1 MKTFFVTLPASFI
14 TLISPVVPMVLLA
27 ILMVLIDTF
36 FGIWRTVKLK
46 GWGNVLSK
54 KLSEIFTKMLIYG
67 GAIIVVYLI
76 EKFIAGDI
84 IAEFIS
90 VELFMTK
97 VVAGGV
103 VYTEIKSIDE
113 KYQQVY
119 NKSFLKG
126 LRTLITRIQK
136 EKENLNS

>member
-1 MKTFFVTLPASFI
+1 MKTFFVTLAASFI
-14 TLISPVVPMVLLA
+14 TLISPVIPMVLLA
-27 ILMVLIDTF
+27 ILMVVLDTF

-46 GWGNVLSK
+46 GWDDVLSK

-67 GAIIVVYLI
+67 GAIVVVFLI
-76 EKFIAGDI
+76 EKFIAGDLV
-84 IAEFIS
+84 AEFIS

-113 KYQQVY
+113 KYKEVY
-119 NKSFLKG
+119 KKSFLKG
-126 LRTLITRIQK
+126 LRKFITRVK
-136 EKENLNS
+136 TEKENLNM

>member
-1 MKTFFVTLPASFI
+1 MKTFFVTLAASFI

-46 GWGNVLSK
+46 GWENVLSK

-76 EKFIAGDI
+76 EKFIAGDL

-119 NKSFLKG
+119 KKSFLKG

>member
-1 MKTFFVTLPASFI
+1 MKTFFVTLPASLI

-84 IAEFIS
+84 ISEFIS